1 MSNQPPAPGPA
12 DSWPPTGRPAAAE
25 AALVALS
32 QEVRTRR
39 LVVVDDRDRERIVAE
54 LVGDDAFLRLE
65 LLRPEGEGTTG
76 LVLSVTTGGDVDSPE
91 GAELAA
97 GGAGAELAAD
107 GAGGVD
113 PPAHS
118 CGALTQV
125 VGSKA
130 AASTALPAAAV

>member
-1 MSNQPPAPGPA
+1 VSNQPPAPGPA

-76 LVLSVTTGGDVDSPE
+76 LVLSVTTGGDVDSPGVGVE
-91 GAELAA
+91 FW
-97 GGAGAELAAD
+97 AD
-107 GAGGVD
+107 GDAIGGIDAWRTPDGRWHSEVQTN
-113 PPAHS
+113 PPS
-118 CGALTQV
+118 
-125 VGSKA
+125 
-130 AASTALPAAAV
+130 